1 MTLRDEL
8 EQQLAKFRQRASA
21 ELAATLQAGVDELD
35 QSGIIERAVKP
46 GDMAPD
52 FELPNARGHTVALS
66 TLLADGPVV
75 LTFYRGGWCPY
86 CNLQLRAYQR
96 ILPEIRELG
105 ARLVAISPQTPDTS
119 LTTAEKNELEFEVL
133 SDAEAKAASA
143 YRILFELSD
152 RLKAAYLGMG
162 RDLSAD
168 NADGQWHLPI
178 PATYVIGRDG
188 RIELAYVDA
197 EYRNRLEPSEI
208 VDALKKIRA
217 AETLSP
223 S

>member
-1 MTLRDEL
+1 MTLKEEL
-8 EQQLAKFRQRASA
+8 EQQLTKFKQRASA
-21 ELAATLQAGVDELD
+21 ELAATLQAGVDELNE
-35 QSGIIERAVKP
+35 SGIVERAVKQ
-46 GDMAPD
+46 GDIAPD
-52 FELPNARGHTVALS
+52 FELPNARGDTVALS
-66 TLLADGPVV
+66 TLLVEGPVV
-75 LTFYRGGWCPY
+75 LAFYRGGWCPY

-105 ARLVAISPQTPDTS
+105 AQLVAISPQAPDAS

-133 SDAEAKAASA
+133 SDAEAKAARA
-143 YRILFELSD
+143 YRILFDLSD

-188 RIELAYVDA
+188 RVELAYVDP

-208 VDALKKIRA
+208 LRVLKKIRV
-217 AETLSP
+217 AETLAP
-223 S
+223 

>member
-8 EQQLAKFRQRASA
+8 EQQLAKFKQKASA

-35 QSGIIERAVKP
+35 ASGIAEGAVKE
-46 GDMAPD
+46 GDIAPD
-52 FELPNARGHTVALS
+52 FALPNANGDTVTLS
-66 TLLADGPVV
+66 TLLAEGPVV

-96 ILPEIRELG
+96 ILPAIREL
-105 ARLVAISPQTPDTS
+105 AAQLIAISPQAPDAS
-119 LTTAEKNELEFEVL
+119 LTTAEKNALEFEVL
-133 SDAEAKAASA
+133 SDVDAKVAGA
-143 YRILFELSD
+143 YRILFNLSE

-188 RIELAYVDA
+188 RVKLAYIDP
-197 EYRNRLEPSEI
+197 EYRNRLEPSQI
-208 VDALKKIRA
+208 IDALKKLRA
-217 AETLSP
+217 VETITP
-223 S
+223 